1 MSQPDS
7 LPESAPGSVP
17 DPLPGTP
24 VPAPPTKRQKI
35 LDFAR
40 RALLVLV
47 FAAAVYAI
55 ITQWPE
61 VKATVFA
68 MAWWQVA
75 AALLLLIPGVLLGM
89 LMWRV
94 ILLGVL
100 DSDKAAGAQRGDL
113 NKIYLIGQLGKYVP
127 GSVWAF
133 VLQMELGR
141 KQGLGRAQV
150 FVASL
155 VSTGITVGASLVVGA
170 LALPAL
176 GEQQPS
182 LRWLYILLPVV
193 ILAMHPRVVTFLVN
207 LVLRIFRREPLPT
220 PIKAKTMIRS
230 FILGVGMYAFFG
242 IHLWLLSSHEAGLEP
257 ATLFFLT
264 GALALGMTTGVVAFL
279 LPAGIGARE
288 AIVALALASVMS
300 AGAATAIALL
310 SRLLFTVAD
319 LLCVGVAFLA
329 IKRKLP
335 GDRA

>member
-1 MSQPDS
+1 MSQ
-7 LPESAPGSVP
+7 PESAPEAPRV
-17 DPLPGTP
+17 
-24 VPAPPTKRQKI
+24 VPATKRQGI

-47 FAAAVYAI
+47 FVAAAYAI
-55 ITQWPE
+55 FSQWPE

-68 MAWWQVA
+68 MAWWQWT
-75 AALLLLIPGVLLGM
+75 AALILLVPGVLLGM
-89 LMWRV
+89 MMWRV
-94 ILLGVL
+94 ILLGIL
-100 DSDKAAGAQRGDL
+100 DSDHSAGIHRGGL
-113 NKIYLIGQLGKYVP
+113 NKIYLVGQLGKYVP

-155 VSTGITVGASLVVGA
+155 ISTGITVGASLVVGA

-176 GEQQPS
+176 GDKEPA
-182 LRWLYILLPVV
+182 LRWLYVLLPVV
-193 ILAMHPRVVTFLVN
+193 ILAMHPRVVTLLVN
-207 LVLRIFRREPLPT
+207 LVLKIFRRAPLPT
-220 PIKAKTMIRS
+220 PIRAKIMIQS

-242 IHLWLLSSHEAGLEP
+242 IHLWLLSSHESGLEFS
-257 ATLFFLT
+257 TLFFLT

-288 AIVALALASVMS
+288 AIVGLALASFMTV
-300 AGAATAIALL
+300 GAATAIALL

-319 LLCVGVAFLA
+319 LLCVGAAFLA
-329 IKRKLP
+329 KKKHV
-335 GDRA
+335 GDLS

>member
-1 MSQPDS
+1 MSQP
-7 LPESAPGSVP
+7 ESVP
-17 DPLPGTP
+17 EAPR
-24 VPAPPTKRQKI
+24 VEPATKRQGI

-47 FAAAVYAI
+47 FIAAAYAI
-55 ITQWPE
+55 FTQWPE

-75 AALLLLIPGVLLGM
+75 SALALLIPGVLLGM
-89 LMWRV
+89 MMWRV
-94 ILLGVL
+94 ILVGIL
-100 DSDKAAGAQRGDL
+100 DSDRAAGAQGNAL
-113 NKIYLIGQLGKYVP
+113 NKIYLVGQLGKYVP

-155 VSTGITVGASLVVGA
+155 ISTGITVGASLVVGA

-176 GEQQPS
+176 GDKEPA

-193 ILAMHPRVVTFLVN
+193 ILAMHPRVVTLLVN
-207 LVLRIFRREPLPT
+207 LVLKIFRRAPLPT
-220 PIKAKTMIRS
+220 PIRAKIMIQS

-242 IHLWLLSSHEAGLEP
+242 IHLWLLSSHESGLEFS
-257 ATLFFLT
+257 TLFFLT

-288 AIVALALASVMS
+288 AIVGLALASFMTV
-300 AGAATAIALL
+300 GAATAIALL

-319 LLCVGVAFLA
+319 LLCVGVAFLVKKKHA
-329 IKRKLP
+329 GATL
-335 GDRA
+335 

>member
-1 MSQPDS
+1 MSQPES
-7 LPESAPGSVP
+7 IPEAPV
-17 DPLPGTP
+17 
-24 VPAPPTKRQKI
+24 VAPPTKRQGI

-47 FAAAVYAI
+47 FAAAAYAI
-55 ITQWPE
+55 YTQWPE
-61 VKATVFA
+61 VKSTVFS

-75 AALLLLIPGVLLGM
+75 AAVALLIPGVLLGM

-94 ILLGVL
+94 ILVGIL
-100 DSDKAAGAQRGDL
+100 DSDHAAGIQGSGL
-113 NKIYLIGQLGKYVP
+113 NKIYLVGQLGKYVP

-155 VSTGITVGASLVVGA
+155 ISTGITVGASLVVGA
-170 LALPAL
+170 LALPVL
-176 GEQQPS
+176 GDKQPS
-182 LRWLYILLPVV
+182 LRWLYVLLPVV
-193 ILAMHPRVVTFLVN
+193 FLAMHPRVVTFLVN
-207 LVLRIFRREPLPT
+207 LVLKVFRRAPLPT
-220 PIKAKTMIRS
+220 PIRAKIMIQS
-230 FILGVGMYAFFG
+230 FILGVGMYVFFG
-242 IHLWLLSSHEAGLEP
+242 VHLWLLAGHEAGLDLR
-257 ATLFFLT
+257 TLFFLT

-288 AIVALALASVMS
+288 AIVGLALASFMTV
-300 AGAATAIALL
+300 GAATAIALL

-329 IKRKLP
+329 KKKP
-335 GDRA
+335 VGDPS